1 MPHPVDLHVGAK
13 VRDLRQRRQVSVADL
28 SIVLEI
34 PREQIENYER
44 GVERISSSHLWEL
57 AGILEVPIEYFF
69 EGIEDYED
77 PSGEDHGES
86 GSSGADRG
94 NKARV
99 AGAAGDFVAGPAVEE
114 AALSIDML
122 ASSEI
127 NLNLFDLVRPAP
139 QGRGRH

>member
-28 SIVLEI
+28 SIVLEV

-69 EGIEDYED
+69 EGIEDDGD
-77 PSGEDHGES
+77 PSDEMHGTG
-86 GSSGADRG
+86 GSTGSEGSA
-94 NKARV
+94 KAQASAEPEPV
-99 AGAAGDFVAGPAVEE
+99 
-114 AALSIDML
+114 SIEML

-127 NLNLFDLVRPAP
+127 KLDLFDLVRPAP